1 MNEVLHLING
11 MSPFILLGFFLAG
24 LMHAFIPSK
33 LYSNYLSDNSF
44 LSVVRAALLGIPLP
58 LCSCGVIPTAMSLR
72 REGASKGATVSF
84 LIATPQTGID
94 SIIATYSILGLP
106 FAVLRPIAALCT
118 ALLGGALVN
127 RTESDKNRI
136 QCDIV
141 NSESMA
147 VSLSF
152 VEKMKKALHYAFMEM
167 MEDIGKWLCIGL
179 LIAALITL
187 FVPTDFFSVFQGNTL
202 LSMLLVLLLSIPMY
216 LCATGSIPIAAAL
229 MLKGLSP
236 GAALVLLMAG
246 PASNVASMLVINKV
260 LGRKTLFIYLG
271 SIIFGAIIFGLAA
284 DLLMPQS
291 WFISISNTGIPSA
304 SPESCWWGIASSI
317 LLALLL
323 LNVLLRKFYRK
334 PSEDL
339 LKSPNKK
346 THIYQVNG
354 MHCNHCCNNI
364 VKALQNLEGVESV
377 RTELQ
382 TQIVSITGKVSDD
395 AVISVIK
402 SLGFEVLPQEKYK
415 N

>member
-24 LMHAFIPSK
+24 LMHAFIPSR
-33 LYSNYLSDNSF
+33 LYSDYLSDNSF
-44 LSVVRAALLGIPLP
+44 SSVVRAALLGIPLP

-106 FAVLRPIAALCT
+106 FAILRPVAALCT

-127 RTESDKNRI
+127 RTESDNDRI

-141 NSESMA
+141 NSESL
-147 VSLSF
+147 STPLSF
-152 VEKMKKALHYAFMEM
+152 VGKIKKALHYAFVEM
-167 MEDIGKWLCIGL
+167 MEDIGKWLFVGL

-187 FVPTDFFSVFQGNTL
+187 FIPADFFSVFQQNTL

-236 GAALVLLMAG
+236 GTALVLLMAG
-246 PASNVASMLVINKV
+246 PASNVASMLIINKV
-260 LGRKTLFIYLG
+260 LGRKTLFLYLG
-271 SIIFGAIIFGLAA
+271 SIIFGSIIFGLAA

-291 WFISISNTGIPSA
+291 WFISISDTGIPSTH
-304 SPESCWWGIASSI
+304 PESSWWGITSSM
-317 LLALLL
+317 LLTLLL

-339 LKSPNKK
+339 SKSTDKE
-346 THIYQVNG
+346 TRIYQVNG

-364 VKALQNLEGVESV
+364 VKALQKLEGVKNV
-377 RTELQ
+377 RVELQ
-382 TQIVSITGKVSDD
+382 TQIVSVTGKISDD
-395 AVISVIK
+395 TVISAIK
-402 SLGFEVLPQEKYK
+402 SLGFDVLSQEKL
-415 N
+415 